1 MQQKKKKLPFIVK
14 IILLVLLVILLAVG
28 AWLADYFLIP
38 KVEKTGIKA
47 PVDYHTE
54 VAAAETDVAA
64 TDTAEETSTDQ
75 TREPDDKYP
84 VLLDQFP
91 TDMLE
96 QPVEAGTG
104 SMDDPEGTTVLGASD
119 DGINQIVVTKTVTG
133 EGDEKLTY
141 FVADIHVA
149 DVKELKTCLAKDTY
163 GENVYEKTTEMAA
176 RCQAILAVNGDCY
189 GWRDDGIVIRNGQL
203 LRDQPAREGLAVYQ
217 DGHIEV
223 YDETQ
228 TNGQALV
235 DAGVWNTFSF
245 GPALI
250 QNGQQVD
257 GLHDDY
263 QVDLTGGLQ
272 HKHPRTAIGQI
283 NSHHFVL
290 VVVDGR
296 QPGYSRGARMW
307 ELADIMQSLGCET
320 AYNLDGGS
328 SATMYFKGQ
337 VVNHFCPG
345 KTERAVSDCIF
356 IN

>member
-1 MQQKKKKLPFIVK
+1 MQRTKKKLPAVIK
-14 IILLVLLVILLAVG
+14 ILLAVILAILLSVG
-28 AWLADYFLIP
+28 VWLADYFLIP
-38 KVEKTGIKA
+38 KAEQTGIKA
-47 PVDYHTE
+47 PVDYRTE
-54 VAAAETDVAA
+54 TTVI
-64 TDTAEETSTDQ
+64 DTAEEISEEQ
-75 TREPDDKYP
+75 MAESDDNYP
-84 VLLDQFP
+84 ILLDQFP
-91 TDMLE
+91 TDMLD
-96 QPVEAGTG
+96 QPVEVGTG
-104 SMDDPEGTTVLGASD
+104 SMDDPEGTTVLGAND
-119 DGINQIVVTKTVTG
+119 DGVNQIVVTKTVTG
-133 EGDEKLTY
+133 EGDERLTY
-141 FVADIHVA
+141 FVADIYVA
-149 DVKELKTCLAKDTY
+149 DVKEFKTCLAKDTY

-176 RCQAILAVNGDCY
+176 RCQAVLAVNGDCY

-203 LRDQPAREGLAVYQ
+203 LRNQPMREGLAVYQ
-217 DGHIEV
+217 DGHMEV
-223 YDETQ
+223 YDETR

-235 DAGVWNTFSF
+235 DAGVWDTFSF

-272 HKHPRTAIGQI
+272 HKNPRTAIGQI

-296 QPGYSRGARMW
+296 RPGYSRGARMW
-307 ELADIMQSLGCET
+307 ELADIMQELGCET

-337 VVNHFCPG
+337 VVNHPSSKKG
-345 KTERAVSDCIF
+345 ERSVSDCIF